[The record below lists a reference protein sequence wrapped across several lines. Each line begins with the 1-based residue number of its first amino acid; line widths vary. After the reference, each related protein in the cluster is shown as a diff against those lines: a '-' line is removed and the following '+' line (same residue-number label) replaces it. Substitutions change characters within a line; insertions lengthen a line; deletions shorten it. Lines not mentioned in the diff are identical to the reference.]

1 MFVADAP
8 GSESGFQ
15 GGDGGPAEQVVTVPR
30 PLTLPSPSGGEGT
43 GQEEIDG
50 FAMPSGRVELGTQ
63 VEEGVTIRL
72 VHDHGGQN
80 NRLHYFAKEPRVSHA
95 RRLTNGAYGGMLDG
109 RIPDDCP

>member
-72 VHDHGGQN
+72 VHDHGGQMN
-80 NRLHYFAKEPRVSHA
+80 PPHDFAKKPRVSHA
-95 RRLTNGAYGGMLDG
+95 EQQTTRAYAEMDPPRLQE
-109 RIPDDCP
+109 